1 MRPPTNPPTTIAAMN
16 VQDHMRNSECACLV
30 EPRYPQKVG
39 SWQPPSTK
47 GRRSVAAPRA
57 TRFEGLRRAPDPPF
71 KRVDQGRRVSASGVA
86 APQGFEG
93 GFTGATLAK
102 QTA

>member
-1 MRPPTNPPTTIAAMN
+1 
-16 VQDHMRNSECACLV
+16 
-30 EPRYPQKVG
+30 
-39 SWQPPSTK
+39 
-47 GRRSVAAPRA
+47 VAAPRA

-102 QTA
+102 QTAGKVVGPVPGAEVLLQLAELSLERAAATLPPAQPGPA